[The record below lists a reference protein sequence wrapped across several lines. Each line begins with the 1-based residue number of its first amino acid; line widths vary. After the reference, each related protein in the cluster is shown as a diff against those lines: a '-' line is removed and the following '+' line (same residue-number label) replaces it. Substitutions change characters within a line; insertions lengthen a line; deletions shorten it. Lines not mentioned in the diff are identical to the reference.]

1 MSLCPVIHRGVIR
14 GKTDVSNSTEDIQTL
29 LENLSSPLDP
39 ASNEVSI
46 ILAAG
51 HGKRIKSEKSKMLHE
66 IWGKPSV
73 WRVSEAA
80 QKGLSSS
87 NQIIVVGKKAVEV
100 ARALG
105 KKKNRVFVLQADQ
118 RGTGDAVRTALSY
131 DGLRG
136 FDGVVYVFPGD
147 MGLLSES
154 TVADLKK
161 DFQSCG
167 CDMIVMTGFFKG
179 DISENYYGRIAKS
192 KQNGDQ
198 IIEIKEHR
206 DILAMDP
213 ESSYSVNYRG
223 REEAFTR
230 EQLLDIREFNVGVY
244 AFTIGSLKRFVDTI
258 ESDNVQ
264 GEIYITDLIKIYN
277 DNGLK
282 VCSSKVENSDLVVSF
297 NVKSVLKKMGATF
310 RAMVYGKLKDI
321 ITIDNPEDFFIA
333 EEVVNRILEMD
344 KSHPTLDIHIGKGA
358 YIDEGVEI
366 NRGLTVERNVIMR
379 GTVKIGRNVTIGEN
393 VSISNFPGQVV
404 EIGDDSVILRGNV
417 IKGCVKISS
426 HVHVET
432 GVRIT
437 GSSEE
442 PVVIGDNVLI
452 KGITYIFG
460 SIIENDILIEHSI
473 LKSKYVEK
481 VLRKNGEVQPVKYIL
496 PYPEGLDSI
505 TDSRQG

>member
-1 MSLCPVIHRGVIR
+1 MP
-14 GKTDVSNSTEDIQTL
+14 KTTEDIKSF
-29 LENLSSPLDP
+29 LENLSSTLDP
-39 ASNEVSI
+39 SSKEVSI

-51 HGKRIKSEKSKMLHE
+51 HGKRIKSEKSKILHE
-66 IWGKPSV
+66 IWGKSSV
-73 WRVSEAA
+73 LRVSEAA
-80 QKGLSSS
+80 QKGLYSQ
-87 NQIIVVGKKAVEV
+87 NQIVVVGKKADEV

-105 KKKNRVFVLQADQ
+105 KKKNRLFVLQSEQ

-131 DGLRG
+131 KGLEN

-154 TVADLKK
+154 TVSDLKR
-161 DFQSCG
+161 DFENYG

-179 DISENYYGRIAKS
+179 DISENYYGRIIKS
-192 KQNGDQ
+192 KRYNDE

-206 DILAMDP
+206 DILAMEP
-213 ESSYSVNYRG
+213 GSSYTVQYRG
-223 REEAFTR
+223 EEETFAREE
-230 EQLLDIREFNVGVY
+230 LLAIREFNVGVY
-244 AFTIGSLKRFVDTI
+244 AFHFNSLRRFINTIQT
-258 ESDNVQ
+258 DNVQ

-297 NVKSVLKKMGATF
+297 NVKSVLKKMDATF
-310 RAMVYGKLKDI
+310 MSMVYEKLKDI
-321 ITIDNPEDFFIA
+321 VTIDDPEDFFIA
-333 EEVVNRILEMD
+333 EEVVEKILEMD
-344 KSHPTLDIHIGKGA
+344 KTHPTLDIHFGKGA
-358 YIDEGVEI
+358 YIGAGVEI

-379 GTVKIGRNVTIGEN
+379 GTVRIGGNVTIGEN

-404 EIGDDSVILRGNV
+404 EIGENSVILRGNV
-417 IKGCVKISS
+417 IKGSVKIGSN
-426 HVHVET
+426 VHIET

-437 GSSEE
+437 GSSKE
-442 PVVIGDNVLI
+442 PVVIGNNVLI

-460 SIIENDILIEHSI
+460 SIIESDILIEHSI
-473 LKSKYVEK
+473 LKSKHVEK

-505 TDSRQG
+505 TDIRRG

>member
-1 MSLCPVIHRGVIR
+1 MGNNS
-14 GKTDVSNSTEDIQTL
+14 GKTDVLDSAEDIKTF
-29 LENLSSPLDP
+29 LENLSSPLDRT
-39 ASNEVSI
+39 SNEVSI

-87 NQIIVVGKKAVEV
+87 NQIIVVGKKAIDVS
-100 ARALG
+100 RALG
-105 KKKNRVFVLQADQ
+105 KKKNRAFVLQSEQ
-118 RGTGDAVRTALSY
+118 KGTGDAVRTALSY
-131 DGLRG
+131 KGLSS

-147 MGLLSES
+147 MGLLTES

-161 DFQSCG
+161 DFKNCG

-179 DISENYYGRIAKS
+179 DISENYYGRIVKS

-213 ESSYSVNYRG
+213 GSSYSVRYRRKKETCT
-223 REEAFTR
+223 REE
-230 EQLLDIREFNVGVY
+230 LLAIREFNVGVY
-244 AFTIGSLKRFVDTI
+244 AFTAGNLKRLIDTI
-258 ESDNVQ
+258 QSDNVQ

-277 DNGLK
+277 DDGLK

-310 RAMVYGKLKDI
+310 RAMVYEKLKDI
-321 ITIDNPEDFFIA
+321 ITIDDPEDFFIA
-333 EEVVNRILEMD
+333 GEVVNKILEMD
-344 KSHPTLDIHIGKGA
+344 KSHPTLNMRIGKGA
-358 YIDEGVEI
+358 YIDEGVAI
-366 NRGLTVERNVIMR
+366 NRGLTVERNVILR
-379 GTVKIGRNVTIGEN
+379 GIVRIGRNVTIGEN

-417 IKGCVKISS
+417 IKGSVRIGSN
-426 HVHVET
+426 VHIET

-442 PVVIGDNVLI
+442 PVVIGNNVLI

-460 SIIENDILIEHSI
+460 TIIENDILIEHSI

-481 VLRKNGEVQPVKYIL
+481 VIRKNGEVQPVKYIL

-505 TDSRQG
+505 TDSRRGQSGG

>member
-1 MSLCPVIHRGVIR
+1 MPKTTEVIQSFI
-14 GKTDVSNSTEDIQTL
+14 
-29 LENLSSPLDP
+29 ENLSSTLDP
-39 ASNEVSI
+39 SSREVSI

-73 WRVSEAA
+73 LRVSEAA
-80 QKGLSSS
+80 QKGLYSQ

-105 KKKNRVFVLQADQ
+105 KKKNRVFVLQSEQ

-131 DGLRG
+131 KDLEN

-154 TVADLKK
+154 TVSDLKR
-161 DFQSCG
+161 DFENYG
-167 CDMIVMTGFFKG
+167 CDMTVMTGFFKG
-179 DISENYYGRIAKS
+179 DISENYYGRIIKS
-192 KQNGDQ
+192 KRYNEE

-206 DILAMDP
+206 DILAMEP
-213 ESSYSVNYRG
+213 GSSYNVQYRG
-223 REEAFTR
+223 KEETFTR
-230 EQLLDIREFNVGVY
+230 EELLAIREFNVGVY
-244 AFTIGSLKRFVDTI
+244 AFHFSSLRRFIDTI
-258 ESDNVQ
+258 QTDNVQ

-297 NVKSVLKKMGATF
+297 NVKSVLKKMDATF
-310 RAMVYGKLKDI
+310 RAMVYEKLKDI
-321 ITIDNPEDFFIA
+321 VTIDDPEDFFIA
-333 EEVVNRILEMD
+333 EEVAEKILEMD
-344 KSHPTLDIHIGKGA
+344 KNHPTLDIHLGKGA
-358 YIDEGVEI
+358 YIGAGVEI
-366 NRGLTVERNVIMR
+366 NRGLTVERNVIVR
-379 GTVKIGRNVTIGEN
+379 GTVRIGGNVTIGEN

-404 EIGDDSVILRGNV
+404 EIGENSVILRGNV
-417 IKGCVKISS
+417 IKGSVKIGSN
-426 HVHVET
+426 VHIET
-432 GVRIT
+432 GVRLT
-437 GSSEE
+437 GSSKE
-442 PVVIGDNVLI
+442 PVVIGNNVLI

-460 SIIENDILIEHSI
+460 SIIESDILIEHSI

-505 TDSRQG
+505 TDIRRG